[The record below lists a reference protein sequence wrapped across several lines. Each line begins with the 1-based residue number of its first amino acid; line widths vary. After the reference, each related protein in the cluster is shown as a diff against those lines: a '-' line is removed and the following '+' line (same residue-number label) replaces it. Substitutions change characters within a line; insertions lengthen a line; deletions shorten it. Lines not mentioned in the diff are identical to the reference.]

1 MRYLDERENV
11 MQANRVFLLCAI
23 LVFLSNA
30 ACTTTRPIELDDQA
44 SYASEIQVGDKVRLL
59 YLDERVREIR
69 VTEVNDQ
76 EIIGKVDSGGVVI
89 ADWRDIYEAERVT
102 ISPLKTAGAAVGIA
116 IAIPVIVVL
125 AVASGCLGTYC

>member
-1 MRYLDERENV
+1 M
-11 MQANRVFLLCAI
+11 
-23 LVFLSNA
+23 
-30 ACTTTRPIELDDQA
+30 
-44 SYASEIQVGDKVRLL
+44 
-59 YLDERVREIR
+59 
-69 VTEVNDQ
+69 
-76 EIIGKVDSGGVVI
+76 DSGGVVI